1 MKIFLI
7 PLVAAVGL
15 LAGCG
20 DSGSKKT
27 TATAATNAE
36 PKYDTGNPLTAPAD
50 YLGAVVQAQK
60 HAEKVIDVSYI
71 NQAIQQFNAMEGR
84 LPKDLNEL
92 VPNYVGKMPVPPY
105 GTKLVYD
112 ATAGTVKVV
121 KQQK

>member
-7 PLVAAVGL
+7 PLVAAVVV

-20 DSGSKKT
+20 DSSSKKT
-27 TATAATNAE
+27 TTAATNAE

-71 NQAIQQFNAMEGR
+71 NQAIQLFQANEGR

-92 VPNYVGKMPVPPY
+92 VPNYMGKLPVPPY

-121 KQQK
+121 KQ